1 MWAHQYEALDQLS
14 PALLEMLQPLRA
26 THRGFKLEAGRLG
39 IRVHPESG
47 RKALY
52 VNHGFTSH
60 FEGMAREE
68 SLPLL
73 KFPFEPGSD
82 NVAQLARRRHRYL
95 GQSLCDALRYS

>member
-1 MWAHQYEALDQLS
+1 MKPLTSFPLHCLKWCNRFEPLIEALNWR
-14 PALLEMLQPLRA
+14 PVA
-26 THRGFKLEAGRLG
+26 LG
-39 IRVHPESG
+39 IRVHPETD

-60 FEGMAREE
+60 FEGMAREK